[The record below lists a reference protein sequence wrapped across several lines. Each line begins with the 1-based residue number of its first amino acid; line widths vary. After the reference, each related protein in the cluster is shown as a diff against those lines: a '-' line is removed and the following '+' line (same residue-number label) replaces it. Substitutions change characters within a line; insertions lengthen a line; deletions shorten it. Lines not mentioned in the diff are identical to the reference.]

1 MPFLP
6 RPSPSLLQQRTFTS
20 TACAFA
26 KSTKKRLAAEHSAV
40 PEYPYGPSQVYK
52 QSNFGLYGRQR
63 IRYGNMVS
71 EKNEIKTRR
80 HWRPNVLRRKLWSDS
95 LASFVKIRVTARV
108 LRTIDKCGGLDGY
121 LLGEKTARIKDLG
134 MGGWKLRW
142 RIMQTDKLKERF
154 RKEREAAGLM
164 EKEEVLIGSDGGL
177 MSKEQ
182 VEAEIK
188 SYDEE
193 LERGV
198 DIDIGEEAE
207 GPVVEG
213 FMQEEPSKT
222 NKAVL

>member
-1 MPFLP
+1 M
-6 RPSPSLLQQRTFTS
+6 
-20 TACAFA
+20 
-26 KSTKKRLAAEHSAV
+26 
-40 PEYPYGPSQVYK
+40 
-52 QSNFGLYGRQR
+52 
-63 IRYGNMVS
+63 
-71 EKNEIKTRR
+71 
-80 HWRPNVLRRKLWSDS
+80 LRRKLWSDS

>member
-6 RPSPSLLQQRTFTS
+6 RPPPSLLQRRTFTS
-20 TACAFA
+20 TTCALA

-63 IRYGNMVS
+63 IRFGNMVS

-80 HWRPNVLRRKLWSDS
+80 YWRPNVLRRRLWSDS
-95 LASFVKIRVTARV
+95 LGSFVKIRVTARV

-142 RIMQTDKLKERF
+142 RIMQTEKVKERF

-164 EKEEVLIGSDGGL
+164 EKEEVLIGSDGSF

-193 LERGV
+193 LERGA

-222 NKAVL
+222 NKVVL